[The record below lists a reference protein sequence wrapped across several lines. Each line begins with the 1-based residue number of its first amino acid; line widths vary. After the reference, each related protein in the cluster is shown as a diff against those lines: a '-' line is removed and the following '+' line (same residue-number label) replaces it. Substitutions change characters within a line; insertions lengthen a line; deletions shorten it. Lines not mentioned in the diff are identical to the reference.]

1 MPTDATIFAP
11 LPAIEAALEEAIC
24 TATATPR
31 LKEAV
36 GYATLGAGKRIRP
49 LLAWHC
55 CEALGG
61 AGTDA
66 LPACTAIELV
76 HCFSLVHDDLPALDN
91 DALRRGK
98 PTVHV
103 QFGEATAVL
112 AGDAL
117 LTMAPQS
124 LLRAWPDGAGRTQ
137 QVKLTLVSI
146 LSDATSAMIA
156 GQVADTMHDF
166 DGSLEG
172 EEARLHFIHQNKTGA
187 LLEAACMM
195 GAHCATVRN
204 DKVPAQSFDAIAR
217 YARVLG
223 LLFQA
228 VDDLLDVTESADR
241 TGKRTQKDADAGKLT
256 FPGVYGVDRTRG
268 MIAEYR
274 ERAVAALQPLGP
286 RAEALARVAEVVAT
300 RTH

>member
-11 LPAIEAALEEAIC
+11 LPAIEAALGDAVR
-24 TATATPR
+24 TATTTPR
-31 LKEAV
+31 LKDAIA
-36 GYATLGAGKRIRP
+36 YATLGAGKRIRP

-55 CEALGG
+55 CEAVGG
-61 AGTDA
+61 AGPDA

-103 QFGEATAVL
+103 QFGEAMAIL

-117 LTMAPQS
+117 LALASQS
-124 LLRAWPDGAGRTQ
+124 LLNAWPGGEDRARRVQ
-137 QVKLTLVSI
+137 LELASM
-146 LSDATSAMIA
+146 LSRATSAMIA

-166 DGSLEG
+166 DASLAG
-172 EEARLHFIHQNKTGA
+172 EEHRLHFIHQNKTGA

-195 GAHCATVRN
+195 GAHCASIRGGSVSG
-204 DKVPAQSFDAIAR
+204 ASFDAVHR

-228 VDDLLDVTESADR
+228 VDDLLDVTQSADR
-241 TGKRTQKDADAGKLT
+241 TGKRTQKDAEAGKLT
-256 FPGVYGVDRTRG
+256 FPGVYGVERTRTL
-268 MIAEYR
+268 IAEFQ
-274 ERAVAALQPLGP
+274 EQAVAAIAPLGP
-286 RAEALARVAEVVAT
+286 GAAALASIAEVVAT
-300 RTH
+300 RTR

>member
-11 LPAIEAALEEAIC
+11 LPVIEAALEDAVR

-31 LKEAV
+31 LKDAIA
-36 GYATLGAGKRIRP
+36 YATLGAGKRIRP

-61 AGTDA
+61 TGSDA
-66 LPACTAIELV
+66 LPSCTAIELV

-103 QFGEATAVL
+103 QFGEAMAIL

-117 LTMAPQS
+117 LAMAPQS
-124 LLRAWPDGAGRTQ
+124 LLRAWPQGEDRVQ
-137 QVKLTLVSI
+137 RVKLTLLSI
-146 LSDATSAMIA
+146 LSDATSGMIA

-166 DGSLEG
+166 DASLAG
-172 EEARLHFIHQNKTGA
+172 EDARLHFIHQNKTGA

-195 GAHCATVRN
+195 GAHCASIRNNSVRA
-204 DKVPAQSFDAIAR
+204 PSFDAIHQ

-256 FPGVYGVDRTRG
+256 FPGVYGVDRTRA

-274 ERAVAALQPLGP
+274 EHAVAAILPLGP
-286 RAEALARVAEVVAT
+286 RAGVLVRLAEVVAT

>member
-11 LPAIEAALEEAIC
+11 LPAIEAALGDAVR

-31 LKEAV
+31 LKDAIA
-36 GYATLGAGKRIRP
+36 YATLGAGKRIRP

-55 CEALGG
+55 CEAVGG
-61 AGTDA
+61 AGPDA

-103 QFGEATAVL
+103 QFGEAMAIL

-117 LTMAPQS
+117 LALASQS
-124 LLRAWPDGAGRTQ
+124 LLNAWPGGEDRARRVQ
-137 QVKLTLVSI
+137 LELASI
-146 LSDATSAMIA
+146 LSRATSAMIA

-166 DGSLEG
+166 DASLAG
-172 EEARLHFIHQNKTGA
+172 EEQRLHFIHQNKTGA

-195 GAHCATVRN
+195 GARCASIRGGSVSG
-204 DKVPAQSFDAIAR
+204 ASFDAVHR

-228 VDDLLDVTESADR
+228 VDDLLDVTQSADR
-241 TGKRTQKDADAGKLT
+241 TGKRTQKDAEAGKLT
-256 FPGVYGVDRTRG
+256 FPGVYGVERTRTL
-268 MIAEYR
+268 IAEFQ
-274 ERAVAALQPLGP
+274 EQAVAAIAPLGP
-286 RAEALARVAEVVAT
+286 GAAALASLAEVVAT
-300 RTH
+300 RTQ

>member
-11 LPAIEAALEEAIC
+11 LPAIEAALEDAVRA
-24 TATATPR
+24 ATATPR
-31 LKEAV
+31 LRDAIA
-36 GYATLGAGKRIRP
+36 YATLGAGKRIRP

-55 CEALGG
+55 CEAVGG
-61 AGTDA
+61 TGSDA

-103 QFGEATAVL
+103 QFGEAMAIL

-117 LTMAPQS
+117 LTLAPQAI
-124 LLRAWPDGAGRTQ
+124 LRGWPEGGGHAQR
-137 QVKLTLVSI
+137 VKLTLVSV
-146 LSDATSAMIA
+146 LSGATSAMIA

-166 DGSLEG
+166 DASLPG
-172 EEARLHFIHQNKTGA
+172 ADARLHFIHENKTGA

-195 GAHCATVRN
+195 GAHCASIRGGTV
-204 DKVPAQSFDAIAR
+204 PGASFDTVHR

-228 VDDLLDVTESADR
+228 VDDLLDVTQSADR
-241 TGKRTQKDADAGKLT
+241 TGKRTQKDAEAGKLT
-256 FPGVYGVDRTRG
+256 FPGVYGVDRTRA
-268 MIAEYR
+268 MIAEYQ
-274 ERAVAALQPLGP
+274 EQAVAALAPLGP
-286 RAEALARVAEVVAT
+286 RADALARIAEVVAT